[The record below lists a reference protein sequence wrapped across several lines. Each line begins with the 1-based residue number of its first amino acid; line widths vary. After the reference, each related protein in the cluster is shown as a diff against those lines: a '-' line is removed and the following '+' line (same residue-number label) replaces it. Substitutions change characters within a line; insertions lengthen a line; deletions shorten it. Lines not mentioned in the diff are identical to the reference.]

1 MREELND
8 IELTKEDLKQ
18 LSAEELADVKI
29 ELEELIMDCEEILQN
44 NSEEENL

>member
-1 MREELND
+1 MREELDN
-8 IELTKEDLKQ
+8 IELTKEDLEQ
-18 LSAEELADVKI
+18 LSTEELADIKV